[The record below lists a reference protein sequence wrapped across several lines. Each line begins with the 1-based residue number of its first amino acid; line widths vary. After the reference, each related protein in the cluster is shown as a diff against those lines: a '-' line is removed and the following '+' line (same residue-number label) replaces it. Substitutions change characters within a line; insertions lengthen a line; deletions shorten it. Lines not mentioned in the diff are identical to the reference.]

1 MRRHELIRHNVLA
14 QLPSLEEHETA
25 SNDLT
30 ILHTFSHLLI
40 REICMISGYSSG
52 SITERLYLTHQ
63 TDGSINNCGILLYT
77 SGPSSD
83 GTLGGLVR
91 QATSERLE
99 LILRRAL
106 LAKEDCSNDPVCY
119 DHTPSGD
126 ERNGAACHAC
136 LYLSETSCELGNLF
150 LDRRW
155 E

>member
-1 MRRHELIRHNVLA
+1 MNYQSICERATSTGLQDCIMERVSISISRHPVEAIRSSRLSELEQHHANMRHSHERIRHNVLT

-63 TDGSINNCGILLYT
+63 TNGSINNCGILLYT

-83 GTLGGLVR
+83 G
-91 QATSERLE
+91 
-99 LILRRAL
+99 
-106 LAKEDCSNDPVCY
+106 
-119 DHTPSGD
+119 
-126 ERNGAACHAC
+126 
-136 LYLSETSCELGNLF
+136 LSVDLF
-150 LDRRW
+150 DKPPLKDW
-155 E
+155 N